1 MLRGTTQF
9 KCHKCGKT
17 FKAPD
22 IELGATMLSQPQ
34 PCPVCGSRHTYPS
47 KIMLV
52 GPLLYRDIWK
62 QYNE

>member
-1 MLRGTTQF
+1 MLRGTTLF

-22 IELGATMLSQPQ
+22 IEYNASTLSAPQ
-34 PCPVCGSRHTYPS
+34 PCPTCGSHHTYPA
-47 KIMLV
+47 KHMIL
-52 GPLLYRDIWK
+52 GPVLYRDIWK